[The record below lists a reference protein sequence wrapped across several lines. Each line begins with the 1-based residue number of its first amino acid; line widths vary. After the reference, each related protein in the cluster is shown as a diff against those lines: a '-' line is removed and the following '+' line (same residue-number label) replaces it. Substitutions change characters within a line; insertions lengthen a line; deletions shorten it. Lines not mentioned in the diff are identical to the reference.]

1 MPSIG
6 GNPIGG
12 ELAARQLRTYHDLVA
27 RSRTQSEG
35 DIQAGQI
42 VRAGLYGG
50 VLPGEIRT
58 ALLSLNVDAER
69 ADRLLSR
76 AIEQTGYVA

>member
-1 MPSIG
+1 MPSMN

-12 ELAARQLRTYHDLVA
+12 ELAARQLRTYHDLVG
-27 RSRTQSEG
+27 RSRTQSE
-35 DIQAGQI
+35 DNIQAGQI

-50 VLPGEIRT
+50 VLPDEIRA

-69 ADRLLSR
+69 AEKLLSR